1 MITLVDWHYFDT
13 PRSTTEEV
21 MFKLYQRPSL
31 DQIVTGLEQEPVIT
45 PRIVVNAYW
54 VALSADMEAFGLGE
68 YVDPAHIE
76 RLGTALAGAIRNA
89 QER

>member
-1 MITLVDWHYFDT
+1 
-13 PRSTTEEV
+13 
-21 MFKLYQRPSL
+21 MFNLYQRPTP

-54 VALSADMEAFGLGE
+54 VALSADMEAFGTGE
-68 YVDPAHIE
+68 VIDPDHVE
-76 RLGTALAGAIRNA
+76 RLGTALASALRNA